1 MLPPAPTFL
10 LLIVFMKSAK
20 SADKVFG
27 SGLPRSFEVV
37 VSLVGLALLLP
48 LMVIAAA
55 MVALTSRGGVM
66 FRQQRVGRNG
76 EIFVLYKLRTM
87 GLENRGPLITSKDDA
102 RITRVGRLLRQTK
115 LDELPSLWNVLKG
128 DMALV
133 GPRPE
138 VSRYVKLEDSMWQA
152 VLRVKPGI
160 TDPVTLQ
167 LRNEEELLAQV
178 KGDRETYY
186 ASELLP
192 LKLNGYVAYLKD
204 RSWHTDLRVLIQTVA
219 VVVNPNHKKSSADY
233 AD

>member
-1 MLPPAPTFL
+1 
-10 LLIVFMKSAK
+10 VKSPK

-27 SGLPRSFEVV
+27 PGLPRSFEVA
-37 VSLVGLALLLP
+37 VSLIGMVVLFP
-48 LMVIAAA
+48 LMAISAA
-55 MVALTSRGGVM
+55 MVVLTSRGGVM
-66 FRQQRVGRNG
+66 FRQQRVGRHG
-76 EIFVLYKLRTM
+76 EVFVLYKLRTM
-87 GLENRGPLITSKDDA
+87 RIDSRGPLVTSKGDT
-102 RITRVGRLLRQTK
+102 RITRVGKFLRETK

-178 KGDRETYY
+178 KGDREAYY

-192 LKLNGYVAYLKD
+192 LKLKGYVAYLKG
-204 RSWHTDLRVLIQTVA
+204 RSWRTDLKILVQTVA
-219 VVVNPNHKKSSADY
+219 AVASPNQKKPSVDF
-233 AD
+233 